1 MTPEELRAK
10 IEGLKSENALTL
22 KEIEELIAKRDS
34 YSAMTLEERENK
46 KEDISKLDN
55 DIDSLMQ
62 VIEDRNKEIDRN
74 DKLLSIQTNSS
85 MNKRNIADDLETSDN
100 ELRDKVDN
108 WLRTGND
115 DEIRETLQAGTDA
128 GGGYTIAPQYLVKE
142 IIKGLDSSVEIRKR
156 AHIIPAM
163 NGYASIGIPT
173 LENDINDLAWT
184 AEIAEVPED
193 TNMSFGKREMKANQ
207 LTKLVKISK
216 RLIKQSNIDVQ
227 GLIQERIAYKLSSTL
242 ENNYLYGN
250 GTEKPLGIF
259 AQTSDNSSA
268 IPSDRDIAVGTAENP
283 ITYEGLVDAVS
294 GLKTGYHNGAVWM
307 LNRKAMSAL
316 RKLKD
321 KQDRSIWQE
330 SLQAGQ
336 PSMLLGIPVIQND
349 FIEDKLES
357 AKYFGFLANL
367 SHYWIMDSLAME
379 LQVIY
384 ELYSRTNQVGYQV
397 GYYGDGAPVQ
407 KEAFVRLVAHDKPF
421 APAKGTSEPDPVT
434 TGKSK

>member
-10 IEGLKSENALTL
+10 IEGLKSENASDLR
-22 KEIEELIAKRDS
+22 KVEEIIAKRDS

-62 VIEDRNKEIDRN
+62 AIEDRNKEIERN

-85 MNKRNIADDLETSDN
+85 MNKRTIVDDLETSNN

-108 WLRTGND
+108 WLRTGKY

-173 LENDINDLAWT
+173 LDNDLNDLDWT
-184 AEIAEVPED
+184 AEIAEVTED
-193 TNMSFGKREMKANQ
+193 KNMAFGKREMKANQ

-216 RLIKQSNIDVQ
+216 RLIKQSSIDVQ

-268 IPSDRDIAVGTAENP
+268 IPSDRDIAVGTSANA
-283 ITYEGLVDAVS
+283 ITYDGLVDAIS

-321 KQDRSIWQE
+321 KQDRPIWQE
-330 SLQAGQ
+330 SLQVGQ
-336 PSMLLGIPVIQND
+336 PSLLLGIPVVQND

-379 LQVIY
+379 LQVLY
-384 ELYSRTNQVGYQV
+384 ELYSQTNQVGYQV
-397 GYYGDGAPVQ
+397 GYWGDGAPVQ

-421 APAKGTSEPDPVT
+421 AKSVAEPAV
-434 TGKSK
+434 

>member
-1 MTPEELRAK
+1 
-10 IEGLKSENALTL
+10 
-22 KEIEELIAKRDS
+22 
-34 YSAMTLEERENK
+34 
-46 KEDISKLDN
+46 
-55 DIDSLMQ
+55 
-62 VIEDRNKEIDRN
+62 
-74 DKLLSIQTNSS
+74 
-85 MNKRNIADDLETSDN
+85 
-100 ELRDKVDN
+100 
-108 WLRTGND
+108 
-115 DEIRETLQAGTDA
+115 
-128 GGGYTIAPQYLVKE
+128 
-142 IIKGLDSSVEIRKR
+142 
-156 AHIIPAM
+156 M

-173 LENDINDLAWT
+173 LDNDLNDLDWT
-184 AEIAEVPED
+184 AEIAEVTED
-193 TNMSFGKREMKANQ
+193 KNMSFGKREMKANQ

-268 IPSDRDIAVGTAENP
+268 IPSDRDIAVGTTADA
-283 ITYEGLVDAVS
+283 ITYDGLVDAIS

-321 KQDRSIWQE
+321 KQDRPIWQE
-330 SLQAGQ
+330 SLQVGQ
-336 PSMLLGIPVIQND
+336 PSMLLGIPVVQND

-379 LQVIY
+379 LQVLY
-384 ELYSRTNQVGYQV
+384 ELYSQTNQVGYQV
-397 GYYGDGAPVQ
+397 GYWGDGAPVQ
-407 KEAFVRLVAHDKPF
+407 KEAFVRLLAHDKAF
-421 APAKGTSEPDPVT
+421 AKSVAKPAA
-434 TGKSK
+434 KSAAE